1 MNDESWA
8 NESALS
14 TNYCDDW
21 MSIFLSEISDLI
33 KLDEKKS
40 VLLTYFPFLLMGTY
54 LMFLAGTEK
63 RLKVA

>member
-14 TNYCDDW
+14 TNDCDDW

-33 KLDEKKS
+33 KLDEKKR
-40 VLLTYFPFLLMGTY
+40 VLTYFPFLLMGTY

-63 RLKVA
+63 KVKGA

>member
-1 MNDESWA
+1 
-8 NESALS
+8 
-14 TNYCDDW
+14 